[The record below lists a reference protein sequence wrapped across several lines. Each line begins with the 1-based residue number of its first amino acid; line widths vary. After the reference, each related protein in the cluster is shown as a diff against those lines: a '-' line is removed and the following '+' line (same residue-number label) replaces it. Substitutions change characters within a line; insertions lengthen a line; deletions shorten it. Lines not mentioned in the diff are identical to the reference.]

1 MDEWKNRLV
10 HLDHCRGISWKAKYR
25 ILRSDPN
32 LYKLYDQPIR
42 YWIET
47 LELSSENTSLFMK
60 DLNNKDF
67 QKMPSIYDKNHI
79 HCLTFL
85 DDQYPSQLS
94 VIYQQPWVLY
104 CKGNLDLL
112 HNSKILAIIGSRTPT
127 EYGKKMVNYLIP
139 DLVKADVC
147 IVSGLARGIDAH
159 AQFSAL
165 KSGGNVIAVIGGGLF
180 NIYPKENIPLAD
192 LIMKKGLMLSEY
204 PPIMKPEPW
213 HFPMRNRIISGLS
226 RAILVV
232 EGKQRSGTFI
242 TIQHGLE
249 QGKDIYAVPGSVFSE
264 LSAGPHALIKE
275 GAKLINHANDIL
287 YEW

>member
-25 ILRSDPN
+25 ILKDDPN
-32 LYKLYDQPIR
+32 LQKMYDQPFR
-42 YWIET
+42 YWKET
-47 LELSSENTSLFMK
+47 LALPSAKISLFQK
-60 DLNNKDF
+60 DLQNKDL
-67 QKMPSIYDKNHI
+67 QKMPLIYEKNHI
-79 HCLTFL
+79 RCITFL
-85 DDQYPSQLS
+85 DDLYPGQLS
-94 VIYQQPWVLY
+94 VIYQQPWILY
-104 CKGNLDLL
+104 CKGNPELL
-112 HNSKILAIIGSRTPT
+112 HNSRILAIIGSRAPT

-147 IVSGLARGIDAH
+147 IASGLARGIDSH
-159 AQFSAL
+159 AQIKAL
-165 KSGGNVIAVIGGGLF
+165 QNGGKVIAVIGGGLF
-180 NIYPKENIPLAD
+180 NIYPKENTELAE
-192 LIMKKGLMLSEY
+192 LIMKNGVVLSEY

-264 LSAGPHALIKE
+264 LSAGPHELIKE